1 MAGLGGLSV
10 MVAANCFLQ
19 VQGLLETAKLHAVNV
34 KFSMS
39 VPEKEICKDIF
50 RLLQFLLRDLSYLS

>member
-10 MVAANCFLQ
+10 MAAANCFR
-19 VQGLLETAKLHAVNV
+19 QGLLKTAKPHAVYV

-39 VPEKEICKDIF
+39 VSEEELSKDIF
-50 RLLQFLLRDLSYLS
+50 RLLQLLLRDLS

>member
-10 MVAANCFLQ
+10 MAAANYFL
-19 VQGLLETAKLHAVNV
+19 QGLLEMAKPHAVHA

-39 VPEKEICKDIF
+39 VPEKQICKTIF
-50 RLLQFLLRDLSYLS
+50 RLLQFLLRDLS